1 MSHQL
6 SELGTVLAVSAS
18 KYDNIILM
26 CDFEAEPTVTVLSD
40 FCEIYNLKN
49 IVKDKTCFNNP
60 NKTTCIDLII
70 TNEPKSFQNSKV
82 IEAGLSDFRK
92 MCVTVMKMY
101 WSKQKPCIIHYRKL
115 KDFNNDA
122 FIKDLRLF
130 YQNHFM
136 KK

>member
-82 IEAGLSDFRK
+82 TEAGLSDFRK

-101 WSKQKPCIIHYRKL
+101 
-115 KDFNNDA
+115 
-122 FIKDLRLF
+122 
-130 YQNHFM
+130 
-136 KK
+136 

>member
-1 MSHQL
+1 MSNQL

-49 IVKDKTCFNNP
+49 IVKDKTCFKNP

-70 TNEPKSFQNSKV
+70 TNKPKSFQNSKV
-82 IEAGLSDFRK
+82 IETGLSDFRK

-101 WSKQKPCIIHYRKL
+101 
-115 KDFNNDA
+115 
-122 FIKDLRLF
+122 
-130 YQNHFM
+130 
-136 KK
+136 